1 MATQYVQIILTII
14 YGVVFIPLYLKY
26 ISVEMYGVWMA
37 TGNIMMWFSILMPD
51 WSQLLL
57 QQLGV
62 AYGAEDKKKFS
73 RIFVS
78 GFIIAFFFGI
88 LFFIA
93 SWGASSF
100 FDKWLNLSKDF
111 DNNALIDAF
120 LLASAGTALTFVAS
134 TFSSVNLA
142 LQKTLAA
149 GLINILS
156 MVVRIGVV
164 LIMIYSNY
172 GILALGFGNLFYGM
186 TMLMSNIIIA
196 NYNLRYFNI
205 IFNFSLTEMINL
217 INLTFFTSIN
227 KFGNTFMKQIDYF
240 LVTRYLGGEAT
251 TMLRLV
257 KVVPETLM
265 LFATNTSYTL
275 MPVISFMKGADTLK
289 NKIEKLMRVTGI
301 MFTFSCFLGGGVY
314 VFDES
319 FITLWVENGL
329 FAGQTIVFLVVLNL
343 IIAGISDTFGRYVFT
358 IGKIKTVSSIRFVL
372 SILQI
377 GLMFIGVIYWG
388 ITGMIIASTSVF
400 IVTTGIFWF
409 LFVRAE
415 RIPSRISLIPLREL
429 GLGLIATIIASTW
442 GSRIEITQWVH
453 IISGIM
459 QYSILFFLVLICI
472 SSNFRWLILEVLYII
487 KKRFKPTVKADHVN

>member
-1 MATQYVQIILTII
+1 MVTQYVQITLTII

-26 ISVEMYGVWMA
+26 ISTEMYGVWMA

-62 AYGAEDKKKFS
+62 AYGAEDKEKFS

-78 GFIIAFFFGI
+78 GFFIAVIFGI
-88 LFFIA
+88 LFFVA
-93 SWGASSF
+93 SWSASSL
-100 FDKWLNLSKDF
+100 FDNWLKLSDDF
-111 DNNALIDAF
+111 DSSTLIDAF

-142 LQKTLAA
+142 LQQTLAA

-156 MVVRIGVV
+156 MLVRIGVV
-164 LIMIYSNY
+164 LIMIFSNY
-172 GILALGFGNLFYGM
+172 GILALGYGNLSYGV
-186 TMLMSNIIIA
+186 TMLVSNIVVA
-196 NYNLRYFNI
+196 NYNLKYFNI
-205 IFNFSLTEMINL
+205 IFHFNFNELKNL

-251 TMLRLV
+251 TMLRII

-265 LFATNTSYTL
+265 LFATNTSFTL

-289 NKIEKLMRVTGI
+289 DKMEKLMRFTGV
-301 MFTFSCFLGGGVY
+301 MFTFSCFLGGAVY
-314 VFDES
+314 AFDEG
-319 FITLWVENGL
+319 FIYLWVGESL
-329 FAGQTIVFLVVLNL
+329 FAGKSIVFLVVLNL

-358 IGKIKTVSSIRFVL
+358 IGKIKTVSSIRFIL

-377 GLMFIGVIYWG
+377 GLMFIGVIFWG
-388 ITGMIIASTSVF
+388 IVGMIIASISVF
-400 IVTTGIFWF
+400 TVTTGIFWF

-415 RIPSRISLIPLREL
+415 RIPSQIWMVPLREL
-429 GLGLIATIIASTW
+429 GIGLIATIIASTLVHFLDA
-442 GSRIEITQWVH
+442 TQWLH
-453 IISGIM
+453 IIFGVV
-459 QYSILFFLVLICI
+459 QYSILFVLVLILI
-472 SSNFRWLILEVLYII
+472 SANFRWFLIQVYYLI
-487 KKRFKPTVKADHVN
+487 KKKLNPNRVGVN